1 MNCTRWIEHFRKN
14 RENRPEPDW
23 QAPITMPPSKIAKL
37 IPSLEQF
44 ELGDGGGPASLI
56 AHNAESF
63 RGSSEEMRTL
73 VDLWFKEEKEHSRL
87 LSGAVKRFGGRK
99 ITGHWSFS
107 AFCACRRI
115 LGVRFE
121 LQVLLLT
128 EIVSTAYY
136 RLLRRHTDDV
146 AVKQMCSLI
155 LRDETGHVSFHR
167 DRLLSEGRSTAGFSG
182 FLWELQFW
190 LCGHGAATMLWANH
204 GPCLIPLGASTA
216 EFYREVRLEIARFV
230 RRLERASASCHLKAI
245 TALTPAT

>member
-1 MNCTRWIEHFRKN
+1 MNCTRWIEHFRRN
-14 RENRPEPDW
+14 RQDRTEPEW
-23 QAPITMPPSKIAKL
+23 QAPITMSPEKIAKL

-56 AHNAESF
+56 AYDAERF

-73 VDLWFKEEKEHSRL
+73 VDLWFTEEREHSRL

-99 ITGHWSFS
+99 IKGHWSFT
-107 AFCACRRI
+107 AFCMSRRV

-136 RLLRRHTDDV
+136 RLLRRHADDV

-204 GPCLIPLGASTA
+204 GPCLLPLGASTA
-216 EFYREVRLEIARFV
+216 EFYREVRLEISRFV
-230 RRLERASASCHLKAI
+230 RRLERASAVAHPGSVPALV
-245 TALTPAT
+245 TAG